1 MIEDGAMLLTRPDTS
16 VALLM
21 VTFVVGCVLA
31 VASWVY
37 RDARAHAASGS
48 PIVYSVGSLQ
58 IRTPAAWFV
67 ACTLLFELFI
77 PVYLEN
83 RRPA

>member
-1 MIEDGAMLLTRPDTS
+1 MLLTRSDTS

-21 VTFVVGCVLA
+21 VTVVVGWVLA

-37 RDARAHAASGS
+37 RDARAHA
-48 PIVYSVGSLQ
+48 
-58 IRTPAAWFV
+58 
-67 ACTLLFELFI
+67 
-77 PVYLEN
+77 VYLEN